1 MIVHSNSYRTILLHH
16 ANSCYMMINVKN
28 LLTFPR
34 ILPKPWK
41 YKAHKSPLALRC
53 TPPCI
58 CSRWKCDPQEMSCN
72 AGGEAR
78 RSAMICHSSSFS
90 NQRPFKGERGT
101 RPNCLHSHSVF
112 CPVFFLLQAAA
123 TTFLQRMFRLKCP
136 LPVQSESNVNCS
148 SFAAI
153 SAVKY
158 VLSSTKQL

>member
-1 MIVHSNSYRTILLHH
+1 MS
-16 ANSCYMMINVKN
+16 KK

-72 AGGEAR
+72 GGGEAVGYDL
-78 RSAMICHSSSFS
+78 SLLLLLKPKTI
-90 NQRPFKGERGT
+90 QRWERGT

-112 CPVFFLLQAAA
+112 CPVFLLQAAA
-123 TTFLQRMFRLKCP
+123 ATFLQRMFRLKCP
-136 LPVQSESNVNCS
+136 LPVQSESNVNCMYS
-148 SFAAI
+148 LQFICSDITRQIRSLWYQADYLPSLSRSNKAMQL
-153 SAVKY
+153 S
-158 VLSSTKQL
+158 VLRKIK